1 MTKKTTIAVLVSSII
16 AVIGGAG
23 YLIHRTKKS
32 GEKEEKPK
40 SKPIPDTYMDEE
52 IRKLGEKIVKG
63 LSVGPVVGTLYL
75 KRGEVLS
82 NKASVLALS
91 CTGHF
96 YFVEKNKI
104 DVETTNAYFRGSLKE
119 LYDMNV
125 PISEIDPDKSE
136 QTVRCGYR
144 EKVGPP
150 KPGQV
155 AVKIYE

>member
-1 MTKKTTIAVLVSSII
+1 MTKKTTTLTILVSSII
-16 AVIGGAG
+16 AIIGGAG
-23 YLIHRTKKS
+23 YLIHRTKKRRE
-32 GEKEEKPK
+32 EKEEKPK
-40 SKPIPDTYMDEE
+40 SIPDTYMDEE
-52 IRKLGEKIVKG
+52 IRKLGEKIVKS

-82 NKASVLALS
+82 NKSSVLALS

-96 YFVEKNKI
+96 YFVAKNKI

-125 PISEIDPDKSE
+125 PVSEIDPDKSE